1 MIVGQYGNDSRKSAP
16 LLSNV
21 ASDCVA
27 FANHPRNLLLVFN
40 AAIEVQIFFF
50 LNSVTSSGLP

>member
-1 MIVGQYGNDSRKSAP
+1 MIVGQYGNNSSKGAP
-16 LLSNV
+16 LLSTV

-40 AAIEVQIFFF
+40 AAIEVQIFKKKF
-50 LNSVTSSGLP
+50 L

>member
-1 MIVGQYGNDSRKSAP
+1 MIVGQYGNNSSKGAP
-16 LLSNV
+16 LLSTV

-40 AAIEVQIFFF
+40 AAIEVQIF
-50 LNSVTSSGLP
+50 LKKISVMSSGLP